1 MPALIG
7 VGLLLPRGMEVL
19 GRFFARF
26 HVSAA
31 RGIPRTGSC
40 SAWCCGRPAY
50 PAPARSSQP
59 LLWRV
64 SLDES
69 VLTRWCWGRLIAAS
83 KGCVHSRPGGA
94 GRVLHEGGV
103 LLAGRWGHSTKV
115 GVSCSM
121 DNPWSVHPH
130 PRAVADLKGS
140 RQWDRVSVTSRAP
153 GGPPCRRSVP
163 GIEKLCR
170 ASGLAWGALLEVQRG
185 GLAGDPG
192 QVPSHRPGPFLP
204 VLPGLGEA

>member
-26 HVSAA
+26 HVSTA

-69 VLTRWCWGRLIAAS
+69 VLTRWCWGRLIASS
-83 KGCVHSRPGGA
+83 KGCAWSFWQHPAHTARGWGATGRQVGALYEGRGLVQYGQPLVSTPPPSCSSRPEGVPAVGSSLGHVSRPRRPTLPALGA
-94 GRVLHEGGV
+94 RYRE
-103 LLAGRWGHSTKV
+103 A
-115 GVSCSM
+115 
-121 DNPWSVHPH
+121 
-130 PRAVADLKGS
+130 
-140 RQWDRVSVTSRAP
+140 
-153 GGPPCRRSVP
+153 VP
-163 GIEKLCR
+163 GLR
-170 ASGLAWGALLEVQRG
+170 PRMGRLTRGAARGSGW
-185 GLAGDPG
+185 
-192 QVPSHRPGPFLP
+192 
-204 VLPGLGEA
+204 